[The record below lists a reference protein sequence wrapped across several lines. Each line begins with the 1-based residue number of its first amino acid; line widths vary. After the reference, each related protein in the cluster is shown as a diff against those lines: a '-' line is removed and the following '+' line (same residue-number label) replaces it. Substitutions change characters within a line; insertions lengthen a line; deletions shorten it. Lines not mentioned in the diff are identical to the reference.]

1 MPLVLITAV
10 NIIVQQVINTL
21 IKLKI
26 YNMQFPQFFDK
37 LNLLQILIISIA
49 IISLKVL
56 FSLTLRNIRK
66 SKPIKNLHGSARFA
80 AFAEVNNTGLIN
92 NPNGVYI
99 GAIEHKNKLYYLRH
113 DGAEHCLALAP
124 TRSGKGICLVVP
136 TLLTW
141 QHSAII
147 YDIKRELW
155 HLTSN
160 YRKKIGTCFLFD
172 PASSESNFFNP
183 LQEVRINTEKQVAD
197 AQNIAEMLVDGQ
209 GKGMDNHWDKTS
221 YELLTGTILYLLHQ
235 NKNAKLSDILTFF
248 SSEQTNHKVMDKIA
262 KFECEDKIAQGEIQN
277 VGKSM
282 FAKPEK
288 ELGSIVSSATA
299 CLSIFRDP
307 MIQNI
312 TSYSEFSINDIVNS
326 KQPVSLYIA
335 TDPNNMD
342 RLRPLIRLL
351 INQILRKLTESMK
364 FEKGQASSPHMHKLL
379 LMLDEFTSLGK
390 LEILQKSL
398 AFMASYGI
406 KAYLIAQDIS
416 QIHQH
421 YTKFESITANCNVQ
435 IAFTPNKLET
445 AQYLS
450 SYLGNRTEYKTHVA
464 ISGKSSAVINDGY
477 SSHIDEIKRPLMT
490 IEEILS
496 MQGLTKQDNKVIDTG
511 NMLIFVNGIRPIF
524 GKQAPYFM
532 NKAMLGRIN
541 Y

>member
-1 MPLVLITAV
+1 MP
-10 NIIVQQVINTL
+10 NY
-21 IKLKI
+21 LK
-26 YNMQFPQFFDK
+26 YLNE
-37 LNLLQILIISIA
+37 LNLFQIIFISAVLLSLKLIIS
-49 IISLKVL
+49 
-56 FSLTLRNIRK
+56 LTIRNKRK
-66 SKPIKNLHGSARFA
+66 SKPIKNLHGSARFSD
-80 AFAEVNNTGLIN
+80 FEEIQKTGLIN
-92 NPNGVYI
+92 NNQGVYI

-155 HLTSN
+155 HLTAK
-160 YRKKIGTCFLFD
+160 YRKTINTCFLFD
-172 PASSESNFFNP
+172 PASSESNCFNP
-183 LQEVRINTEKQVAD
+183 LTEVRINTEKQVAD

-221 YELLTGTILYLLHQ
+221 YELLTGTILYLLHS
-235 NKNAKLSDILTFF
+235 NKQAKLSDILTFF
-248 SSEQTNHKVMDKIA
+248 SSEQTNHKVMDKMA

-288 ELGSIVSSATA
+288 ELGSIVSSATT

-307 MIQNI
+307 MIQKI

-326 KQPVSLYIA
+326 QKPVSLYIA

-364 FEKGQASSPHMHKLL
+364 FEKGQASSPHLHKLL

-421 YTKFESITANCNVQ
+421 YTKFESIMANSHIQ

-450 SYLGNRTEYKTHVA
+450 SYLGNKTEYKTHTST
-464 ISGKSSAVINDGY
+464 SGKAGAVLNNNY
-477 SSHIDEIKRPLMT
+477 STHIDEIKRPLMT
-490 IEEILS
+490 VEEIIA
-496 MQGLTKQDNKVIDTG
+496 MQGLTKQGSRVIDTG

-532 NKAMLGRIN
+532 NGEMMSRVL
-541 Y
+541 

>member
-1 MPLVLITAV
+1 MSFVSFLE
-10 NIIVQQVINTL
+10 
-21 IKLKI
+21 
-26 YNMQFPQFFDK
+26 K
-37 LNLLQILIISIA
+37 LNLFQILIISVGIL
-49 IISLKVL
+49 SLKVL
-56 FSLTLRNIRK
+56 ISLILRNIRQ

-80 AFAEVNNTGLIN
+80 KFDEIQNTGLIN
-92 NPNGVYI
+92 NDKGVYI

-141 QHSAII
+141 QNSAII

-155 HLTSN
+155 HLTAN
-160 YRKKIGTCFLFD
+160 YRKKIGTCYLFD

-183 LQEVRINTEKQVAD
+183 LNEVRIHSEKQVAD

-209 GKGMDNHWDKTS
+209 GKGLDNHWDKTS

-248 SSEQTNHKVMDKIA
+248 ASQKTNHEVMDKMA

-326 KQPVSLYIA
+326 QKPVSLYIA

-364 FEKGQASSPHMHKLL
+364 FENNQATSPHTHKLL

-421 YTKFESITANCNVQ
+421 YTKFESIMANCHIQ

-450 SYLGNRTEYKTHVA
+450 NYLGNKTEYKTH
-464 ISGKSSAVINDGY
+464 ISTSGKAGAMLNDNY

-490 IEEILS
+490 VEEIIA
-496 MQGLTKQDNKVIDTG
+496 MQGLTKQGSRVIDTG
-511 NMLIFVNGIRPIF
+511 NMLIFVNAIRPIF

-532 NKAMLGRIN
+532 NLEMMKRI